1 MEFLKESPP
10 PKFLEEFLHKS
21 PKDLPQESLKSLK
34 KSFKAFQKKKILMEF
49 LEKTVKKFP
58 KKLFEKFLNEFH
70 KKHLQE
76 LRDLHLT
83 PIFQEM
89 P

>member
-34 KSFKAFQKKKILMEF
+34 KSFKAFKKK
-49 LEKTVKKFP
+49 KKS
-58 KKLFEKFLNEFH
+58 
-70 KKHLQE
+70 
-76 LRDLHLT
+76 
-83 PIFQEM
+83 
-89 P
+89 